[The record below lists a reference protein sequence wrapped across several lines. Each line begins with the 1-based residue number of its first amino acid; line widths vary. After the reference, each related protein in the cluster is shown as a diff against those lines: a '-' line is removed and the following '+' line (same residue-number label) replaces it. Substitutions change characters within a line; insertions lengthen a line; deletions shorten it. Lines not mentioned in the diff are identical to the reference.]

1 MLNKVALGSLID
13 FKMEK
18 TEKIVVNGSIKYAS
32 QNAAKYILV
41 KYVILLL
48 FKQIHSD
55 LCLI

>member
-1 MLNKVALGSLID
+1 MLNKVALASLID

-32 QNAAKYILV
+32 QNAAKYIFV